1 MAPRVALSL
10 SLDLD
15 YTSPLQL
22 PGNGCLTL
30 LGKLSLVR
38 LLLPRAVNL
47 KPQHLPAQLRK
58 QFALLKDLTLQP
70 FACLPL
76 LKRKMVQVCQFQPS
90 HHLK

>member
-58 QFALLKDLTLQP
+58 QFTLLKYFTLQP

-76 LKRKMVQVCQFQPS
+76 LK
-90 HHLK
+90 